1 MKHETESRLMA
12 KQLFKMAQNYIEEEK
27 QARIFFT
34 NILLSLGEEFIKETE
49 GMLNGRML
57 DENRNIFIQL
67 IRHEENMEM
76 RIIRLD
82 RENRRL
88 MRYVEAHAIRER
100 K

>member
-1 MKHETESRLMA
+1 MA

-34 NILLSLGEEFIKETE
+34 NILLSLGEDFMKETE
-49 GMLNGRML
+49 GVLNGRML

>member
-1 MKHETESRLMA
+1 MA
-12 KQLFKMAQNYIEEEK
+12 KQLLKMAQNYIEEEK

-34 NILLSLGEEFIKETE
+34 NILLSLGEDFMKETE

>member
-1 MKHETESRLMA
+1 MA

>member
-1 MKHETESRLMA
+1 MKHETESRLIA
-12 KQLFKMAQNYIEEEK
+12 KQLLKMAQNYIEEEK

-34 NILLSLGEEFIKETE
+34 NILLSLGEDFIKETE